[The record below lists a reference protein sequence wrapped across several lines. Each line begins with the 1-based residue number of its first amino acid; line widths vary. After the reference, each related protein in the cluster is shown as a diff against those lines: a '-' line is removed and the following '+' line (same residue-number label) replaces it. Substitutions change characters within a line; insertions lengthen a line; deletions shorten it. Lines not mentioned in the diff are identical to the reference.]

1 MKRGCENKRLV
12 IKIEQIPTVLLILW
26 LDPTRHEVHFKQK
39 SVNQTVNELISFFS
53 VRQNVVITMHRD
65 PDADALGSSLGWASY
80 LIRKGH
86 AVTVISPNDYA
97 ANLAWLP
104 GIEQVLIYEKGS
116 DQLLC
121 KQKIDEASVICCLD
135 FSALSRLKELGKVVQ
150 EAKADKL
157 MIDHHLE
164 PEHFAKWM
172 IWDTYAAATAQLIYT
187 LIKEMEPG
195 VPLTELIDQPIAEC
209 LYAGIMTDTG
219 SFRHAN
225 VTPEVHL
232 AVADLMRTGF
242 DASRV
247 HRLIYDNAP
256 LSRLQFLGYVLSQ
269 KLTVIPEFRTAYMV
283 LTEAELIRFN
293 SVPGETEGIVNYG
306 LQVENVVMSALFI
319 ERRGE
324 VKISF
329 RSVGSFS
336 VRDLASAHFSGG
348 GHKNAS
354 GGRSDQTIKETVD
367 QFLSVL
373 PSYQASLL
381 SVD

>member
-1 MKRGCENKRLV
+1 
-12 IKIEQIPTVLLILW
+12 
-26 LDPTRHEVHFKQK
+26 
-39 SVNQTVNELISFFS
+39 VNQTVEELIAFFS
-53 VRQNVVITMHRD
+53 TPQNIVITMHRD

-80 LIRKGH
+80 LTHKGH
-86 AVTVISPNDYA
+86 AVTVISPTEYTG
-97 ANLAWLP
+97 NLAWLP
-104 GIEQVLIYEKGS
+104 GVENVLIYEKAGE
-116 DQLLC
+116 QRVC
-121 KQKIDEASVICCLD
+121 KQKIDQATLICCLD
-135 FSALSRLKELGKVVQ
+135 FSVLSRLKDLGKVVQ
-150 EAKADKL
+150 DAKADKL

-172 IWDTYAAATAQLIYT
+172 IWDTYAAATAQLVYS
-187 LIKEMEPG
+187 LIREMEPG
-195 VPLTELIDQPIAEC
+195 TAVTDVIDKSMAEC

-225 VTPEVHL
+225 VTPEVHQ
-232 AVADLMRTGF
+232 AVADLMLTGF

-269 KLTVIPEFRTAYMV
+269 KLIVIPEFRTAYMV

-293 SVPGETEGIVNYG
+293 SSPGETEGIVNYG

-319 ERRGE
+319 ERKGE
-324 VKISF
+324 IKISF

-336 VRDLASAHFSGG
+336 VRDLASSHFSGG

-354 GGRSDQTIKETVD
+354 GGRSDQSIKETVE

-373 PSYQASLL
+373 PSYREALL

>member
-1 MKRGCENKRLV
+1 M
-12 IKIEQIPTVLLILW
+12 
-26 LDPTRHEVHFKQK
+26 
-39 SVNQTVNELISFFS
+39 NQTIEELSSFLS
-53 VRQNVVITMHRD
+53 TPQKIIITMHRD

-80 LIRKGH
+80 LLKKGH
-86 AVTVISPNDYA
+86 EVAVISPTDYA
-97 ANLAWLP
+97 ANLRWMSGMDQVLVFERQADQVKCRKK
-104 GIEQVLIYEKGS
+104 IEQATL
-116 DQLLC
+116 
-121 KQKIDEASVICCLD
+121 ICCLD
-135 FSALSRLKELGKVVQ
+135 FSALSRLKDLGRVVQ
-150 EAKADKL
+150 DAAAVKL

-172 IWDTYAAATAQLIYT
+172 IWDTNAAATAQLVYA
-187 LIKEMEPG
+187 LIKELEAG
-195 VPLTELIDQPIAEC
+195 LTTQEIFDKSMAEC

-232 AVADLMRTGF
+232 AVADLMLTGF
-242 DASRV
+242 DCSRV

-269 KLTVIPEFRTAYMV
+269 KLVVLPQYRTAYMV
-283 LTEAELIRFN
+283 LTEAELARFN
-293 SVPGETEGIVNYG
+293 SSSGETEGIVNYG
-306 LQVENVVMSALFI
+306 LQVENVVMSAMFI
-319 ERRGE
+319 ERKGE

-354 GGRSDQTIKETVD
+354 GGRSEQSVNETVAY
-367 QFLSVL
+367 FLSVL
-373 PSYQASLL
+373 PEYQEALL

>member
-1 MKRGCENKRLV
+1 
-12 IKIEQIPTVLLILW
+12 
-26 LDPTRHEVHFKQK
+26 
-39 SVNQTVNELISFFS
+39 VNQIVEELISFFS
-53 VRQNVVITMHRD
+53 TPQNVVITMHRD

-80 LIRKGH
+80 LIQKGH
-86 AVTVISPNDYA
+86 AVTVISPTDYT

-116 DQLLC
+116 DQRIC
-121 KQKIDEASVICCLD
+121 KLKIEEASLICCLD
-135 FSALSRLKELGKVVQ
+135 FSVLSRLKDLGKVVQ
-150 EAKADKL
+150 DAKADKM

-172 IWDTYAAATAQLIYT
+172 IWDTNAAATAQLVYS
-187 LIKEMEPG
+187 LIREMEPHAA
-195 VPLTELIDQPIAEC
+195 VTDVIDKSIAEC

-232 AVADLMRTGF
+232 AVADLMQTGF

-247 HRLIYDNAP
+247 HRLVYDNAP

-269 KLTVIPEFRTAYMV
+269 KLIVIPEYRTAYMV
-283 LTEAELIRFN
+283 LTDAELIRFN
-293 SVPGETEGIVNYG
+293 SSAGETEGIVNYG

-319 ERRGE
+319 ERKGE
-324 VKISF
+324 IKISF

-336 VRDLASAHFSGG
+336 VRDLASSHFSGG

-354 GGRSDQTIKETVD
+354 GGRSDQPLTETVES
-367 QFLSVL
+367 FLSVL
-373 PSYQASLL
+373 PSYREELL

>member
-1 MKRGCENKRLV
+1 
-12 IKIEQIPTVLLILW
+12 
-26 LDPTRHEVHFKQK
+26 
-39 SVNQTVNELISFFS
+39 
-53 VRQNVVITMHRD
+53 MHRD

-80 LIRKGH
+80 LTKKGH
-86 AVTVISPNDYA
+86 DVTVISPTEYA
-97 ANLAWLP
+97 ANLRWLA
-104 GIEQVLIYEKGS
+104 GMDQVLVFEKSSQQGQCRRKIEQATL
-116 DQLLC
+116 
-121 KQKIDEASVICCLD
+121 ICCLD
-135 FSALSRLKELGKVVQ
+135 FSALSRLKDLGKVVQ
-150 EAKADKL
+150 DAAAPKM

-172 IWDTYAAATAQLIYT
+172 IWDTNAAATAQLVYS
-187 LIKEMEPG
+187 LVKEMEVGLPAKEIFDI
-195 VPLTELIDQPIAEC
+195 PMAEC

-232 AVADLMRTGF
+232 AVADLMLTGF
-242 DASRV
+242 DCSRV

-269 KLTVIPEFRTAYMV
+269 KLIVLPQYRTAYMV
-283 LTEAELIRFN
+283 LTEAELHKFN
-293 SVPGETEGIVNYG
+293 SSSGETEGIVNYG
-306 LQVENVVMSALFI
+306 LQVENVVMSAMFI
-319 ERRGE
+319 ERKGE

-336 VRDLASAHFSGG
+336 VRDLASTHFSGG

-354 GGRSDQTIKETVD
+354 GGRSEHSVNETVAT
-367 QFLSVL
+367 FLSVL
-373 PSYQASLL
+373 PSYEQDLL

>member
-1 MKRGCENKRLV
+1 
-12 IKIEQIPTVLLILW
+12 
-26 LDPTRHEVHFKQK
+26 
-39 SVNQTVNELISFFS
+39 
-53 VRQNVVITMHRD
+53 MHRD

-80 LIRKGH
+80 LKQKGH
-86 AVTVISPNDYA
+86 QVTVISPTEYA
-97 ANLAWLP
+97 ANLSWLP
-104 GIEQVLIYEKGS
+104 GMEHVLIYEKS
-116 DQLLC
+116 VDQRIC
-121 KQKIDEASVICCLD
+121 KASIEQATLICCLD
-135 FSALSRLKELGKVVQ
+135 FSVLSRLKDLGKVVQ

-172 IWDTYAAATAQLIYT
+172 IWDTDAAATAQLVYT
-187 LIKEMEPG
+187 TIRQMEPG
-195 VPLTELIDQPIAEC
+195 RTIGELIDAAMAEC

-219 SFRHAN
+219 SFRHGN

-232 AVADLMRTGF
+232 AVADLMQTGF
-242 DASRV
+242 DTARV

-269 KLTVIPEFRTAYMV
+269 KLIVIPEFRTAYMV
-283 LTEAELIRFN
+283 LTDAELIRFN
-293 SVPGETEGIVNYG
+293 SSAGETEGIVNYG

-319 ERRGE
+319 ERKGE
-324 VKISF
+324 IKISF

-336 VRDLASAHFSGG
+336 VRDLAGSHFSGG

-354 GGRSDQTIKETVD
+354 GGRSDLSVKDTVD
-367 QFLSVL
+367 KFLSVL
-373 PSYQASLL
+373 PSYKQSLL